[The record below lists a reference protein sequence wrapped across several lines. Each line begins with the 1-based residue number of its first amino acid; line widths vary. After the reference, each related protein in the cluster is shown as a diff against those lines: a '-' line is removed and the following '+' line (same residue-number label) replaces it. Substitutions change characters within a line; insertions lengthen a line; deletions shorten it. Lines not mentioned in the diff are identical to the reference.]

1 MTEWTIHDA
10 SITIKHLQLVFGTVR
25 HLTRHSEALAK
36 SDVDFLRHLA
46 LYSPE
51 AVGVGGVRVL
61 VVADSLDTA
70 TPSTSHLQTPAA
82 RRGECGGRG
91 SGGRQGRWL
100 GNALVVHSESDT
112 CRPTL
117 IPRLQPNLY
126 RATAAS
132 EGLRSC

>member
-1 MTEWTIHDA
+1 MTERTIHDV
-10 SITIKHLQLVFGTVR
+10 SITIKYLQLVFGTIR
-25 HLTRHSEALAK
+25 HPTRNFEALAK
-36 SDVDFLRHLA
+36 SDVDFLRCLA

-51 AVGVGGVRVL
+51 AVGIGGVRVL
-61 VVADSLDTA
+61 VIADGLDTA
-70 TPSTSHLQTPAA
+70 TPLTSHLQTPAA

-91 SGGRQGRWL
+91 SGGRQCRRL

-117 IPRLQPNLY
+117 IPGLKPNLY